1 MSPGAAT
8 EFRADLGLVRDAVR
22 AGVVPSRARAADKH
36 WDRWADF
43 CRSIDLDPWLY
54 EVYDPVPILQI
65 FGARYRDGRL
75 APSKASVRAGTV
87 DDALR
92 AIGQTFASL
101 GSKDIRKDSLGGIDF
116 RLQRQLRSY
125 RRADP
130 PPDRVKPIPIQVL
143 MHALAAAYGAAGTSG
158 TQCISDMA
166 CIAFFFLLRPGE
178 YTGTTGDNAPFRL
191 RDVQLFIGLRRLSLM
206 TAPLADLQAAT
217 HTSLTFTDQK
227 NGVRGEVVN
236 HSRSGSPLTC
246 PVLAIIRRIVHLREH
261 HAPLNMP
268 LASYYSDINNR

>member
-1 MSPGAAT
+1 
-8 EFRADLGLVRDAVR
+8 
-22 AGVVPSRARAADKH
+22 
-36 WDRWADF
+36 
-43 CRSIDLDPWLY
+43 
-54 EVYDPVPILQI
+54 
-65 FGARYRDGRL
+65 
-75 APSKASVRAGTV
+75 
-87 DDALR
+87 
-92 AIGQTFASL
+92 
-101 GSKDIRKDSLGGIDF
+101 
-116 RLQRQLRSY
+116 
-125 RRADP
+125 
-130 PPDRVKPIPIQVL
+130 
-143 MHALAAAYGAAGTSG
+143 MHALAAAFGAAGTSG

-246 PVLAIIRRIVHLREH
+246 PVLFTCPVLAIIRRIVHLREH

-268 LASYYSDINNR
+268 LASYYSDINHRRYAVSAKNITDTLRASLWTRRTGIA

>member
-1 MSPGAAT
+1 
-8 EFRADLGLVRDAVR
+8 
-22 AGVVPSRARAADKH
+22 
-36 WDRWADF
+36 
-43 CRSIDLDPWLY
+43 
-54 EVYDPVPILQI
+54 
-65 FGARYRDGRL
+65 
-75 APSKASVRAGTV
+75 
-87 DDALR
+87 
-92 AIGQTFASL
+92 
-101 GSKDIRKDSLGGIDF
+101 
-116 RLQRQLRSY
+116 
-125 RRADP
+125 
-130 PPDRVKPIPIQVL
+130 
-143 MHALAAAYGAAGTSG
+143 MHALAAAFGAEGTSG
-158 TQCISDMA
+158 TQCIADMA

-261 HAPLNMP
+261 HAPLDMP
-268 LASYYSDINNR
+268 LASYYSDINNRRYAVSAKNITDTLRASVHALGPHLGFLPGDISARSLRAGGATALLCADVDDQKIRMLGRWQSDAMMRYLHLQAQPVMRHFARLMLDGGNYVVEPGQYVPMAAA